1 MKILK
6 NVNYVSLVMLALC
19 SLVFAGNELIDIAV
33 SDNLLRVTGIVTLI
47 SLFVFV
53 FTYIRIKLRKD
64 NK

>member
-1 MKILK
+1 MKALK
-6 NVNYVSLVMLALC
+6 TVNYVSLIMLALC

-53 FTYIRIKLRKD
+53 FTAVKLRMEKK
-64 NK
+64 N